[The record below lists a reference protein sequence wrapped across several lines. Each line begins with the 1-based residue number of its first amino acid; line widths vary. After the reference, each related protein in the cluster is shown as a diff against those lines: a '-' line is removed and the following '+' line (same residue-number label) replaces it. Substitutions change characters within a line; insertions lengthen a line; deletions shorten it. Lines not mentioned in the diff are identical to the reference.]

1 MVQVATDVK
10 FGDFHSRA
18 CEPISKTNEVN
29 PLKGTMAYAATRPR
43 YDVAVNDC
51 SFNMDKTPE
60 VTSRRD
66 KQWGISAKDYSP
78 ELAESVSKFHNME
91 KSTAASSASLAGQA
105 RSSGMLLS

>member
-10 FGDFHSRA
+10 FGDFHRGAS
-18 CEPISKTNEVN
+18 EPISKTNEIN

-51 SFNMDKTPE
+51 SFNVDKTPE

-66 KQWGISAKDYSP
+66 KQWGISAENFSVA
-78 ELAESVSKFHNME
+78 LAESVSKFQNME
-91 KSTAASSASLAGQA
+91 KSTAAFSASLTGSAPSVNLHT
-105 RSSGMLLS
+105 R